1 MDTLAVKNI
10 LTSFHNIAV
19 VGISAKP
26 ERPSNRVA
34 QYLIQQG
41 YTLYPVNPGLQEV
54 LGLPCYA
61 SLSSIPPEVRK
72 NIEIINIFRK
82 SEDVPPIVDEAIA
95 LGAKVIWMQLG
106 ISNDSAARNARNAG
120 LQVVENQCIA
130 VVHQQLF
137 H

>member
-106 ISNDSAARNARNAG
+106 ISNDSAARNAWNAG

>member
-41 YTLYPVNPGLQEV
+41 YTVYPVNPGLQDV
-54 LGLPCYA
+54 LGLPCYS

-72 NIEIINIFRK
+72 NIEIVNIFRK

-95 LGAKVIWMQLG
+95 LGAKAIWMQLG
-106 ISNDSAARNARNAG
+106 ISNDAAASKARNAG
-120 LQVVENQCIA
+120 LQVIENQCIA

>member
-72 NIEIINIFRK
+72 NIEIVNIFRK

-106 ISNDSAARNARNAG
+106 ISNDSAARNAWNAG